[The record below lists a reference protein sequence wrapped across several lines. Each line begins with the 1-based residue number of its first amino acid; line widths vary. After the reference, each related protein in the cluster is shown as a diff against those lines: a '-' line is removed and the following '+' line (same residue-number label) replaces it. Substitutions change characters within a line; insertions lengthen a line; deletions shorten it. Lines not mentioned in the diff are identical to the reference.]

1 MPAVCLKTTCPGPG
15 RVERALAGAL
25 AHALRLALA
34 NRHSRTVRGAAAL
47 LSAEDEADVAEA
59 FAALPAG
66 GAAGSAKEA
75 RAAHTALVGHV
86 ARRLRDAEAAREPAD
101 LGACRAGLTPKACI
115 VYCMGLWPAGLAPRT
130 TRPTWVR
137 TGRSSP

>member
-1 MPAVCLKTTCPGPG
+1 MRAMPRWTQAWRCHAFPGGTHAPSVTARLGAMHAVSMKMTWPGAG

-86 ARRLRDAEAAREPAD
+86 ARRLRDPEAAREPAD
-101 LGACRAGLTPKACI
+101 LGARGARLHP
-115 VYCMGLWPAGLAPRT
+115 
-130 TRPTWVR
+130 
-137 TGRSSP
+137 